1 MRDFEKEYNDFIQS
15 ATPDY
20 WDKIVSKLDVSEQEQ
35 NTNYEQESRKVIRM
49 DDMKKNATT
58 NTKRKSHLG
67 RNLLIAA
74 CLVAIVGAVAAPIV
88 FQPIGNMSITG
99 RQTLD
104 EYAQGA
110 ADTSSNYKADPFDSM
125 AVNSPE
131 AAMPAMEDAE
141 VDAEFY
147 APQIDFDTEEYD
159 FQKENSFIS
168 VSSNP
173 FATFAADVDTAS
185 YANLRRQILQ
195 NGSVDPDSVR
205 VEEMINYFH
214 YDYPEPKDGEPFGVY
229 TEITDCP
236 WNEQTQLLRVG
247 LQAKNLDVEAM
258 PASNLVFLIDVSG
271 SMYDAN
277 KLPLVQRSFMTLVE
291 SLDDDCTVSI
301 VTYAS
306 GQDVILEGVKASNK
320 AEIMDAIQDL
330 EAGGSTYGSKAIEM
344 AYEVAEK
351 YFIDGGNNR
360 VIMATDGDL
369 NVGQTSEGEL
379 TQLVKEQAKKGV
391 FLSILGYGMGNY
403 KDNKL
408 ESMADNG
415 NGNYAY
421 IDSID
426 EARKVLIDE
435 AGGTLFTVAKDVK
448 LQVEFNPALV
458 KGYRLI
464 GYENRVM
471 AAEDFANDK
480 KDGGEI
486 GAGHQVTALFEIVP
500 VGSDFD
506 LHEPE
511 SKYSQKEE
519 VSGELNGEYCTVNIR
534 YKEPD
539 GNTSTLLTYPVDESS
554 VRSEMS
560 DDQKW
565 CAGVAQVAMLIRDSE
580 YKGTSDYDEV
590 KKMLKSV
597 STDDFRDEFVYLVSK
612 MKNLD

>member
-1 MRDFEKEYNDFIQS
+1 MRDFEKEYDDFIQS
-15 ATPDY
+15 ATPNY
-20 WDKIVSKLDVSEQEQ
+20 WDKIVSKIDMAEQ
-35 NTNYEQESRKVIRM
+35 NLDNEQDTTGRVIRM
-49 DDMKKNATT
+49 DNMNNKAPKKKKFNW
-58 NTKRKSHLG
+58 G
-67 RNLLIAA
+67 RAVAIAA
-74 CLVAIVGAVAAPIV
+74 CFVVVFGVIGTMGWKFVGDM
-88 FQPIGNMSITG
+88 GRTG
-99 RQTLD
+99 GKTLD
-104 EYAQGA
+104 NA
-110 ADTSSNYKADPFDSM
+110 ALSGKADSIDGSYTTDPFSGM
-125 AVNSPE
+125 TANSPE
-131 AAMPAMEDAE
+131 AAKPAMEAD

-214 YDYPEPKDGEPFGVY
+214 YDYPEPKAGEPFGVY

-291 SLDDDCTVSI
+291 SLDDDCIVSI

-306 GQDVILEGVKASNK
+306 GQDVVLEGVKASNK

-330 EAGGSTYGSKAIEM
+330 EAGGATYGSKAIEM

-471 AAEDFANDK
+471 AAEDFSDDK

-511 SKYSQKEE
+511 SKYSQKEAA
-519 VSGELNGEYCTVNIR
+519 SGELNDEYCTVNIR

-565 CAGVAQVAMLIRDSE
+565 CAGVAQVAMLLKDSE
-580 YKGTSDYDEV
+580 YKGTSDYSEV

-612 MKNLD
+612 LKNR